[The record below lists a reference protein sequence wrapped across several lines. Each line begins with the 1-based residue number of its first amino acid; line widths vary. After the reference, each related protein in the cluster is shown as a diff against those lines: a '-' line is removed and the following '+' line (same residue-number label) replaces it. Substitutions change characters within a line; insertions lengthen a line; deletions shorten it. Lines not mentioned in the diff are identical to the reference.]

1 MTVKEFLKAGRG
13 LNVEILELTEA
24 RLKAF
29 NAQYGAEIE
38 KRIRELNEYRQ
49 QMIEIINRVENTT
62 YRALLIAYY
71 INGETW
77 EQVAADLRYSLR
89 TIHKLHNKALLECI
103 LPPGIEGQQK

>member
-38 KRIRELNEYRQ
+38 KRIRELNGYWQ
-49 QMIEIINRVENTT
+49 QMIEIISRVENTT

-77 EQVAADLRYSLR
+77 EQVAADMGYSLR
-89 TIHKLHNKALLECI
+89 AI
-103 LPPGIEGQQK
+103 